1 MIGKAQLAK
10 WKREP
15 LAFVREVLVDPE
27 TGLPF
32 ELYAEEEQFLR
43 EALTLTADGRL
54 PFTEIVFA
62 AGKKSG
68 KTTIAAIA
76 TITVVVCLG
85 GLYAEAYCVANS
97 FDQAQG
103 RVFKMA
109 ERIVEASPLLRGS
122 AKITA
127 NTIEFRS
134 TGSIIMAIPSDYS
147 SAAGSNPT
155 LTVFDELW
163 AYVGEAAN
171 RLWDKM
177 VSVPTRK
184 ISARLT
190 VTYAGFEG
198 ESDLLE
204 GLYKSGIKGD
214 EIAPS
219 LYRSRGML
227 MAWHHKPIAPW
238 QTPDWI
244 EQMRRQLRPTQFL
257 RMIENRWV
265 TSESSFVEMDWWD
278 ACVDASVRPIVADPN
293 LPVWLGVDASTKR
306 DSTAIVA
313 CTWEE
318 DTNRCRLVFHRI
330 FQPTK
335 ENPLDFEETVE
346 STLLEMRDQFDV
358 REIRYDPYQLV
369 AVAQRLTKAGLPMVE
384 FPQSVPNLT
393 EASSNLYEL
402 VKGRNLVAYPDAE
415 IRLSMSRAIAIETTR
430 GWRIAKEKARH
441 KIDVIVALAQ
451 AAYGATRNQSSEHG
465 IAQYYRE
472 RAQAAARGEQIPEDT
487 VCGDAYFAV
496 QDEIRAMDGGGICP
510 KCGDKL
516 GATKTMNSDGK
527 YYHPGCC
534 PRW

>member
-1 MIGKAQLAK
+1 MEARSDRVHSRGSH
-10 WKREP
+10 RS
-15 LAFVREVLVDPE
+15 E
-27 TGLPF
+27 TGKPF

-43 EALTLTADGRL
+43 EAFTLSADGRL

-109 ERIVEASPLLRGS
+109 ERIVEASPLLKGS

-134 TGSIIMAIPSDYS
+134 TGSTIMAIPSDYS

-163 AYVGEAAN
+163 AYVGEAAH
-171 RLWDKM
+171 RLWDEM
-177 VSVPTRK
+177 VPVPTRK

-204 GLYKSGIKGD
+204 GLYKLGIKGE

-227 MAWHHKPIAPW
+227 MAWHHQPIAPW

-244 EQMRRQLRPTQFL
+244 EQMRRQLRKSQFL

-265 TSESSFVEMDWWD
+265 TSESSFVEMDWFD
-278 ACVDASVRPIVADPN
+278 ACVDASVRPIVTDPN
-293 LPVWLGVDASTKR
+293 LPIWLGVDASTKR

-313 CTWEE
+313 CTWDE
-318 DTNRCRLVFHRI
+318 DVNRCRLVWHRI
-330 FQPTK
+330 FQPSPTA
-335 ENPLDFEETVE
+335 PLDFEATIET
-346 STLLEMRDQFDV
+346 TLTELSDRFDV
-358 REIRYDPYQLV
+358 REVRFDPYQMQ
-369 AVAQRLTKAGLPMVE
+369 ATSQRLQRAGCRW
-384 FPQSVPNLT
+384 
-393 EASSNLYEL
+393 SS
-402 VKGRNLVAYPDAE
+402 
-415 IRLSMSRAIAIETTR
+415 SRSR
-430 GWRIAKEKARH
+430 
-441 KIDVIVALAQ
+441 
-451 AAYGATRNQSSEHG
+451 
-465 IAQYYRE
+465 
-472 RAQAAARGEQIPEDT
+472 
-487 VCGDAYFAV
+487 
-496 QDEIRAMDGGGICP
+496 CP
-510 KCGDKL
+510 I
-516 GATKTMNSDGK
+516 
-527 YYHPGCC
+527 
-534 PRW
+534 